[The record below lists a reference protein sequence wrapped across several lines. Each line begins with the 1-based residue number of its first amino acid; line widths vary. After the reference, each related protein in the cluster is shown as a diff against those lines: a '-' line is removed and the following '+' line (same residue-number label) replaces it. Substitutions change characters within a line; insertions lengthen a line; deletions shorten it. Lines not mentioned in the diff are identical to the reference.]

1 MSIDRGKVKRERERK
16 KKKALAALSLSL
28 TSLSLPFS
36 LSSIFHCE
44 LIGELLSLFLI
55 PRTREHPI
63 GYVVAMGWIEFR
75 SRTKRRR
82 RGRWVF
88 SFLRFGSL
96 AAMAA
101 LKVSSP
107 SSRPTWAPQL
117 ETSTFPRLH
126 PSIFKAHIESIP
138 SPEKKR
144 AERGEDAKRWDEKGK
159 NGVVARNSLARPP
172 GSRVKTQALACD
184 ALFSPY
190 LPRFPAR
197 LARSEGLK
205 R

>member
-1 MSIDRGKVKRERERK
+1 LSIDRGKVKRERERERK

-28 TSLSLPFS
+28 SLRFPFPF
-36 LSSIFHCE
+36 LSHLFSIASSSGNSFPC
-44 LIGELLSLFLI
+44 F
-55 PRTREHPI
+55 
-63 GYVVAMGWIEFR
+63 AMGWIEFR

-138 SPEKKR
+138 SPEKNR